1 MEPESEPASVEVP
14 AGRVLR
20 CRPARGSPG
29 GGVGVRGI
37 RKRASVLT
45 ACPRLSSAPRSSGR
59 RARAPRSCLS
69 GRMAPRTSSPTA
81 RRPRPSGCAC
91 VARSCGSCWRR
102 SAWSACE
109 RGRAGAGGAGTGA
122 GVGGARR
129 PGTARADPD
138 APSPLLARGSLV
150 AAEWRPEEGFV
161 ELKSPAVSAPSI
173 RAAGDPL
180 PLPPSDPVTLA
191 LLPAGEILADHGLL
205 RARAAAAAPRRG
217 LVSAGVCEWGPG
229 AAGGGCRL
237 KAWGGCVLVDHKD
250 LYVFSELTGGLGGQ
264 KRVPTQ
270 ASGTLILS
278 PSGSWSAVML
288 GVCGEEGQSQGADP
302 VWLRL

>member
-20 CRPARGSPG
+20 CRPARGVRG

-122 GVGGARR
+122 GVGGAARR

-173 RAAGDPL
+173 LAAGG
-180 PLPPSDPVTLA
+180 PPSSAPQRPRDP
-191 LLPAGEILADHGLL
+191 
-205 RARAAAAAPRRG
+205 RSAPRRG
-217 LVSAGVCEWGPG
+217 NSGRPWATPSK
-229 AAGGGCRL
+229 GGSGCTL
-237 KAWGGCVLVDHKD
+237 KRPC
-250 LYVFSELTGGLGGQ
+250 
-264 KRVPTQ
+264 
-270 ASGTLILS
+270 IC
-278 PSGSWSAVML
+278 WSV
-288 GVCGEEGQSQGADP
+288 
-302 VWLRL
+302 